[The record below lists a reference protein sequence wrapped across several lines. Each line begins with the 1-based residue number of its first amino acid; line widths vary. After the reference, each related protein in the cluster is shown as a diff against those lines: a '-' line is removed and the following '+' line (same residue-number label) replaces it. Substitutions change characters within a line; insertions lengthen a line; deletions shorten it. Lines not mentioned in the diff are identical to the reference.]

1 MKEKP
6 KKYYGVYPWHGDR
19 RDLTPTNKDT
29 NPEEYSQARFIQEI
43 EPWSTVRR

>member
-29 NPEEYSQARFIQEI
+29 TFMGSFCD
-43 EPWSTVRR
+43 